1 MFNTRAISEDG
12 TDSKTIFIKKSLST
26 RDYIKFEKSKTML
39 SSFAPKRQIIT
50 LFINN
55 LSKQSFVRNLKHVKA
70 ESYIKAE
77 LPLDPKELAAL
88 NVVPVEK
95 FDKNNYKRGLE
106 EEEKPIPTSPI
117 LGPIRVY
124 SSMK

>member
-1 MFNTRAISEDG
+1 
-12 TDSKTIFIKKSLST
+12 
-26 RDYIKFEKSKTML
+26 ML
-39 SSFAPKRQIIT
+39 SSFVPKRQIIT

-55 LSKQSFVRNLKHVKA
+55 LSKQNFVRTLKHVKP

-95 FDKNNYKRGLE
+95 YDKNTYKRGLE

-117 LGPIRVY
+117 LGPIRVC
-124 SSMK
+124 SSKK